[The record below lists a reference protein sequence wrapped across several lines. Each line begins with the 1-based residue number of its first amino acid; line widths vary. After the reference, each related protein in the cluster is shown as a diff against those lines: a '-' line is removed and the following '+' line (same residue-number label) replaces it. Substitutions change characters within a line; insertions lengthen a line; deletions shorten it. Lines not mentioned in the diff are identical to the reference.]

1 MALVGACPLSSARL
15 ESEKRNGRLRN
26 IMSWRLVYMP
36 CVDYDTTLVRPKGF
50 GGYFKKST
58 HGGLPPKI
66 YSGVGH
72 TQGPPTR
79 PTLPAP

>member
-1 MALVGACPLSSARL
+1 MALASACSLFSARL

-50 GGYFKKST
+50 GGYSKKSAQK
-58 HGGLPPKI
+58 GLPLKI
-66 YSGVGH
+66 YSG
-72 TQGPPTR
+72 
-79 PTLPAP
+79 